1 MHILKPNVDILSRR
15 TGLNKFNKIEVTSSI
30 FSAHNE
36 KRLEISNRKKIEYL
50 QIHGNKELASFY
62 SNHVIE

>member
-1 MHILKPNVDILSRR
+1 MHILKPNVDIQSHR

-36 KRLEISNRKKIEYL
+36 KKTRN
-50 QIHGNKELASFY
+50 QQQKE
-62 SNHVIE
+62 N